1 MYFIQ
6 ERDQSSSCY
15 YLLDVRINENI
26 FPDITDCLDGSDEE
40 DCSTLFF
47 NCNPNSYRYTNPNEE
62 NGELKYTVPNCM
74 QMVAAEVTSSW
85 HIYLKVQHLIAC
97 LLPAGTQQ
105 EFLHKR
111 GKSSF

>member
-1 MYFIQ
+1 M
-6 ERDQSSSCY
+6 
-15 YLLDVRINENI
+15 RINENI

-47 NCNPNSYRYTNPNEE
+47 NCNPNSYRYRNPNEE

-85 HIYLKVQHLIAC
+85 QVLLKLIS
-97 LLPAGTQQ
+97 LLFYCQQ
-105 EFLHKR
+105 AHNEFTVCREGAKVR
-111 GKSSF
+111 FEANV